1 MFSVS
6 SLFILLLSQELR
18 KYFRQLLEPF
28 VMPPRKRPRT
38 KRAPKKAEQEQD
50 GSETPK
56 RVRQSRPRGMG
67 KRAMIQAQKKAV
79 QYQGVDYQ
87 SSMADAYLSA
97 QILHQIFLQLPT
109 KPLVQLKCLSKLW
122 KRQISDPNFMNLRS
136 RPMIFLPSFP
146 FLAIDNTGTPL
157 MIKLSNPVI
166 NPERYREIT
175 VAGSF
180 KGILVLVLKYGIPV
194 DNILLEDDI
203 VLYNPF
209 SGEFKELP
217 HSRKFDPC
225 TKYVY
230 GFGYGTTADD
240 LKIVR
245 LKDNSSGRVKSCEV
259 DYKSCEVFSLKYM
272 SWSRPSKFIG
282 DYFVSNSYSGIF
294 ANGFLYWNAMRTA
307 HFRTPLILALD
318 LKKMVFSEIEIPD
331 RRSLIRLGTYKG
343 RLCMLCS
350 QVNVEGYELRVMNEH
365 GFGKSW
371 STVLSFKS
379 SLSMLISYASCV
391 GRMCILDDGKLLMWQ
406 PSEQQ
411 FVIYDMFKD
420 SHMVVKLLTD
430 FDQKGRLHSL
440 EYVESSVSPSD
451 ICSVSI

>member
-28 VMPPRKRPRT
+28 VMPPRKRL
-38 KRAPKKAEQEQD
+38 RAMSAQKKAEQEKD
-50 GSETPK
+50 GKITSLKSFEPYLNLGSKTPK
-56 RVRQSRPRGMG
+56 QVRESRPRGMG
-67 KRAMIQAQKKAV
+67 KRAMIQAQNKIA
-79 QYQGVDYQ
+79 QYQVEYQ
-87 SSMADAYLSA
+87 SSMVDAYLSA

-109 KPLVQLKCLSKLW
+109 KLLVQLKCLSKLW
-122 KRQISDPNFMNLRS
+122 MRQISDPNFMNLRS
-136 RPMIFLPSFP
+136 RPVIFLLSFP

-157 MIKLSNPVI
+157 MIKLSDPVI

-180 KGILVLVLKYGIPV
+180 KGYSF
-194 DNILLEDDI
+194 
-203 VLYNPF
+203 YPF

-217 HSRKFDPC
+217 HTRKFDPC
-225 TKYVY
+225 NKYVY

-259 DYKSCEVFSLKYM
+259 DSKSCELF
-272 SWSRPSKFIG
+272 R
-282 DYFVSNSYSGIF
+282 YSGIF
-294 ANGFLYWNAMRTA
+294 VNGFLYWNAVRTV

-318 LKKMVFSEIEIPD
+318 IKKMVFSEIKIRD
-331 RRSLIRLGTYKG
+331 RGSLIRLGTYKG

-350 QVNVEGYELRVMNEH
+350 QVNVEGYELRVMNQQ
-365 GFGKSW
+365 GFWKSW
-371 STVLSFKS
+371 YTVLSFKS
-379 SLSMLISYASCV
+379 PFSMLISCASCV
-391 GRMCILDDGKLLMWQ
+391 VRMCILDDGKLLMWQ
-406 PSEQQ
+406 PPEQQ

-430 FDQKGRLHSL
+430 F
-440 EYVESSVSPSD
+440 
-451 ICSVSI
+451 C